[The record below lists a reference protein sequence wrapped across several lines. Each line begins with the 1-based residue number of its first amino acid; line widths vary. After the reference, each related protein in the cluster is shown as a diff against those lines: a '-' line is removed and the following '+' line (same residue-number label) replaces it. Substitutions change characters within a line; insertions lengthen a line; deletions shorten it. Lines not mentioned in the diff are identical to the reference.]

1 MTSSLSVVSVEQV
14 LKLSCGAVLVPDFQS
29 DDTSRRTFI
38 PKDTSNMTI
47 TIKTFNKANLAD
59 DTDRSLPDLCRWY
72 ARQYLGWDPNKD
84 PVPTWEK
91 FFDSFKIVGT
101 GKHCDSCDDPA
112 KKGKEFIGSL
122 ELTEYESLFCDD
134 GVGGDIVSQAWVA
147 SQKFR
152 EDDSLVL
159 SPELDE
165 DDDDDD
171 EDTIGKGQKQYD
183 ELAEED
189 PDPDNAKRSTSPAS
203 KYTVL
208 FGDGRSVHNGGN
220 GLMIRM
226 YGHILKKG
234 EDMPSV
240 ESMKGKMLEIMAST
254 DEDDTKYRRFIRDM
268 QVTKVEDLWP
278 GQDHPTPSIYARIWY
293 VASRVLL
300 GKKNFQDAEYD
311 EDPDASYELSPETIA
326 KHGKKKRGGRVSGT
340 HDWKEPEMDDALD
353 LILEVKPVGKMSYG
367 IVAEKLMERNI
378 AAGRHWGRNA
388 NGIQSMF
395 DKLVAKKGPTGKPFM
410 NRMYKRARDITQEIA
425 KAQVAGEA
433 ALNNDSFPVR
443 GNGLKG
449 THLADDKGTM
459 VRVGGTTRPLTKGT
473 KATILADSVDKMA
486 ESHENSIGMLSGNIT
501 ALTNAILAGGGGKDP
516 AVLGRLDRMEATV
529 SGMRSDMDRLM
540 VQLGVPPAGG
550 INGSDQGQPAAESVI
565 EVDETDAGDPDEPDD
580 GSKAPPPKRIRK
592 KKDYGSDF
600 EV

>member
-1 MTSSLSVVSVEQV
+1 
-14 LKLSCGAVLVPDFQS
+14 
-29 DDTSRRTFI
+29 
-38 PKDTSNMTI
+38 MTI

-59 DTDRSLPDLCRWY
+59 DNDNNRSLPALCRWY
-72 ARQYLGWDPNKD
+72 ARQHLGWDPNKD

-122 ELTEYESLFCDD
+122 ELTEYESIFCDD

-171 EDTIGKGQKQYD
+171 DDEDAIGKEKKQYD
-183 ELAEED
+183 ELVEED
-189 PDPDNAKRSTSPAS
+189 PDPDNTKRSASPAS

-208 FGDGRSVHNGGN
+208 FGEGRSVHNDGN
-220 GLMIRM
+220 SLIIRM
-226 YGHILKKG
+226 YGHLLRKD

-240 ESMKGKMLEIMAST
+240 ESMKEKMLETMASA
-254 DEDDTKYRRFIRDM
+254 DKGDVKHRRFIRDM
-268 QVTKVEDLWP
+268 QVTKVNDLWP
-278 GQDHPTPSIYARIWY
+278 GQDHPEPNIYGRVWY

-300 GKKNFQDAEYD
+300 GKKNFQDAEYE
-311 EDPDASYELSPETIA
+311 EDPDACYELSAATIA
-326 KHGKKKRGGRVSGT
+326 KHGKKKRGGRVPGT
-340 HDWKEPEMDDALD
+340 HDWKEPEMEDALD
-353 LILEVKPVGKMSYG
+353 LILEVKPVGKISYG
-367 IVAEKLMERNI
+367 IVADKLVERNI
-378 AAGRHWGRNA
+378 KAGRHWGRSA

-473 KATILADSVDKMA
+473 KAAILAGSVDNMA
-486 ESHENSIGMLSGNIT
+486 EKHEQSIGKLSGNIN
-501 ALTNAILAGGGGKDP
+501 ALTNAILAGGGGTDP
-516 AVLGRLDRMEATV
+516 SVLGRLDRMEAAV
-529 SGMRSDMDRLM
+529 SGMRSDMDRLL
-540 VQLGVPPAGG
+540 VRLGVPPAGS
-550 INGSDQGQPAAESVI
+550 INGGDQGQPAAKTAN
-565 EVDETDAGDPDEPDD
+565 EVDETDAGESDD
-580 GSKAPPPKRIRK
+580 GSNGPPPKRSRK
-592 KKDYGSDF
+592 KKDYGSDY